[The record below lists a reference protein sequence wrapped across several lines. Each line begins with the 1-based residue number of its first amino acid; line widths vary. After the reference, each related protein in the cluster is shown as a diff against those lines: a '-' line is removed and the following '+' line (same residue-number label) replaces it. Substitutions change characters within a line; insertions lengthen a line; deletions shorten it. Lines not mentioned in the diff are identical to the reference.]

1 MAEEI
6 KHQDKELAEKEMAHH
21 AHRRRVMVIMG
32 LVVAFAV
39 VLGGGAYW
47 YVSSRT
53 VYIDQSVISG
63 TLINLSPQNAGILN
77 QIFVNVGDEVVED
90 QPVARVGDEVVEA
103 KTAGIVT
110 AVSDDVGQLVS
121 PDAGSY
127 VVQMIDPSD
136 LRVVGHLDENKG
148 LSKIAVG
155 DPATFTVDAFG
166 SKSYQGV
173 VDEISETS
181 RASDVVFD
189 VSDERP
195 TNEFDVKVRFDPEKY
210 PELKNGMSAKIWVYV
225 K

>member
-1 MAEEI
+1 M
-6 KHQDKELAEKEMAHH
+6 KFWKRKPQVSL
-21 AHRRRVMVIMG
+21 RR
-32 LVVAFAV
+32 
-39 VLGGGAYW
+39 
-47 YVSSRT
+47 
-53 VYIDQSVISG
+53 
-63 TLINLSPQNAGILN
+63 
-77 QIFVNVGDEVVED
+77 
-90 QPVARVGDEVVEA
+90 
-103 KTAGIVT
+103 
-110 AVSDDVGQLVS
+110 SDDVGQLVS
-121 PDAGSY
+121 PSAGSY

-155 DPATFTVDAFG
+155 DAAMFTVDAFG
-166 SKSYQGV
+166 SKSYQGI

-181 RASDVVFD
+181 RASDVVFN

>member
-6 KHQDKELAEKEMAHH
+6 KNQKELAGKETAPH
-21 AHRRRVMVIMG
+21 AHRRRVMVIIG
-32 LVVAFAV
+32 FVVAFAV

-63 TLINLSPQNAGILN
+63 TLINLSPQNADILN
-77 QIFVNVGDEVVED
+77 QIFVKVGDTVVED

-121 PDAGSY
+121 PAAGSY

-181 RASDVVFD
+181 RASDVVFN